1 MIRYHF
7 NSSIIRNSVKL
18 GGYLLEG
25 TRNEGLKISS
35 KPSKECNIKI
45 PLKNKMCEKIPY
57 LETFIQEDNKRT
69 L

>member
-25 TRNEGLKISS
+25 TRKEGLEISS
-35 KPSKECNIKI
+35 KPSKECNIKM
-45 PLKNKMCEKIPY
+45 PLKNKSSEKIPY
-57 LETFIQEDNKRT
+57 LETFIQVNNKRT